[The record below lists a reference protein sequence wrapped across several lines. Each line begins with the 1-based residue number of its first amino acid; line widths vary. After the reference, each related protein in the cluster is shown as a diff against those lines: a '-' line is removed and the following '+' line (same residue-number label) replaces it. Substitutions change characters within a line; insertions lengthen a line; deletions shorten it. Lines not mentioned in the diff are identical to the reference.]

1 MKRFNKKDIFNVLN
15 AADAEEHLKM
25 KGYFAESLSNLQKN
39 ITDGVTDTLEAIEY
53 DNVWCFSTPTDSFP
67 LFLPADKVI
76 KSEKKYRPYKD
87 MTEFYNNVVDLGGA
101 VTIRSKLAKQ
111 KEITSMLIAISWNT
125 EQKKNRVL
133 FSGFASYFTFEELL
147 EYWEIYSDCEWKP
160 FGVEE

>member
-1 MKRFNKKDIFNVLN
+1 MKRFKKEDVFTVLN
-15 AADAEEHLKM
+15 AADAELYIDTV
-25 KGYFAESLSNLQKN
+25 GFFAESLSDLQKN
-39 ITDGVTDTLEAIEY
+39 ITEGITDTLRSVDT
-53 DNVWCFSTPTDSFP
+53 DNAWCFTSDNDSFP
-67 LFLPADKVI
+67 FFLPASKVI
-76 KSEKKYRPYKD
+76 KPEKKYRPYKD